1 MKVTIHPYK
10 GYLNTEFQ
18 LFSQNREPISYV
30 ISSRNGKTNIIEG
43 ILNPNKPSRIKIS
56 QPGLYDIHFSD
67 DSTAE
72 IIVEDGYKFGG
83 GQHKKN
89 YIFDICPW
97 AFVVMHDRTYFYN
110 RETGEEYVEVLS
122 PDTIIEVSKDYVLF
136 KNNGQ
141 DEETLYS
148 LIDQKPVI
156 CASGVLYHNA
166 CFLVWNVTNEEDQS
180 KELVVYSLNK
190 KAELFRERCSHIS
203 IDSHNNCIYCVIDN
217 KVISINI
224 SSDENYVVDSMNII
238 GSFGAFAST
247 IYAVFIEESY
257 YRKELVIYNLKKC
270 TEKGRIIISGH
281 MSRLNDVTFIDVA
294 QRYRSI
300 QDFNIKE
307 SDFPEAIISADFI
320 EYDIYPCEEDVFYK
334 ETHIRLSSRSR
345 NFLEDYV
352 LKSINTE
359 LSEEIKGCH
368 KVVSTDDFFC
378 IYGYNESVVI
388 PLRYQHRLNHKK
400 TGIIRS
406 YKNLIVVEEDN
417 SYSQLNKYG
426 FWQENIEQK
435 CNFLHYNDYGI
446 ILDKETNEIIN
457 NKTLGKFIIRDQQKS
472 YIKTDNAIIRP
483 DGTTL
488 WTQKVEHIP
497 SDMSPKFR
505 YGLELINNEI
515 YLYENNGSSVYFQGK
530 RILKDLFDV
539 SKYLNVFFSENGHQL
554 LYRDNQVFTMLDI
567 ETDKITEFEN
577 LHYINH
583 INGSRPLFRIDE
595 SRQAI
600 LINPVTGRPVDF
612 DLISNYQFVS
622 PNGELYADS
631 ELDKYIEHYN
641 TITKNIIE
649 VQEHRELVK
658 LLDYPTFVETTK
670 EDYEKKKEEAIR
682 ARREFISKNP
692 DFFEKLP
699 DEMRNKLL
707 TEPSFVSI
715 FIEIRGVAIIRK
727 VSTKEEFC
735 RIPLGPPL
743 RYINYAAFSYDNR
756 YVALAGCYPLNVG
769 GGLYLVYD
777 LLNRTVICQAMTVKA
792 VWSASF
798 SRNGAISAYTSTPIS
813 FFAGSE
819 QDYINS
825 AQNGNIIN
833 GFNFLSFS
841 PDGKYFACSVQRYI
855 SYRKGNGETRTIW
868 GHQHSSLVS
877 IRATDNPQGEIV
889 QFKDLSDYAIGN
901 SKGIADSFMAQS
913 VASVSFS
920 NDNNRLMMVG
930 NDGIIIIRNLHL
942 SGYASK

>member
-1 MKVTIHPYK
+1 MKATIHPYK

-18 LFSQNREPISYV
+18 LFSQCCEPISFV
-30 ISSRNGKTNIIEG
+30 ISSKNDATDMIEG
-43 ILNPNKPSRIKIS
+43 VLNPNEPFRIKMP
-56 QPGLYDIHFSD
+56 QPGSYDVHFD
-67 DSTAE
+67 NDSTLRSRWKMDIDLE
-72 IIVEDGYKFGG
+72 V

-89 YIFDICPW
+89 FIFDTCPW
-97 AFVVMHDRTYFYN
+97 VFVVMHDRTYFHN
-110 RETGEEYVEVLS
+110 RETNEEYVEVIS

-136 KNNGQ
+136 KNDGQ
-141 DEETLYS
+141 KEGTLYS
-148 LIDQKPVI
+148 LVEQKPII
-156 CASGVLYHNA
+156 CASDILYHNPH
-166 CFLVWNVTNEEDQS
+166 FILWSVSYDDDQP
-180 KELVVYSLNK
+180 KELVVYSINK
-190 KAELFRERCSHIS
+190 RTVVFRNRYSQIS
-203 IDSHNNCIYCVIDN
+203 IDKHDNRIYCVNND
-217 KVISINI
+217 KVQSICISN
-224 SSDENYVVDSMNII
+224 DENYVVDSLNIKGI
-238 GSFGAFAST
+238 FVAFAYST
-247 IYAVFIEESY
+247 YAVFIEDSY
-257 YRKELVIYNLKKC
+257 NRKELVIYNLKTC
-270 TEKGRIIISGH
+270 AEKGRIIVSGY
-281 MSRLNDVTFIDVA
+281 MSRVNDAKLIDVS

-300 QDFNIKE
+300 QNFNIKE
-307 SDFPEAIISADFI
+307 SDFPEAIISAEYI
-320 EYDIYPCEEDVFYK
+320 EYDIFPCEEDVFYK
-334 ETHIRLSSRSR
+334 ETLITLSSKSR
-345 NFLEDYV
+345 NYQEEYV
-352 LKSINTE
+352 LKSTSTE
-359 LSEEIKGCH
+359 LSEDIKGCH
-368 KVVSTDDFFC
+368 KVVLTDDFFC
-378 IYGYNESVVI
+378 IYGSQESVVI
-388 PLRYQHRLNHKK
+388 PLRYRHRLTHKQS
-400 TGIIRS
+400 GIIHS
-406 YKNLIVVEEDN
+406 YKDKMVIEEDN
-417 SYSQLNKYG
+417 SYSHLNQYG

-567 ETDKITEFEN
+567 ETDKITEFES

-682 ARREFISKNP
+682 ARKNFISSHQEYF
-692 DFFEKLP
+692 DELP
-699 DEMRNKLL
+699 DEKKEKLL
-707 TEPSFVSI
+707 IEPSFVCN

-727 VSTKEEFC
+727 VSSKEEYC
-735 RIPLGPPL
+735 RIPLGLPL

-756 YVALAGCYPLNVG
+756 YVAIAGCYPLGTG

-819 QDYINS
+819 QDYTNS

-942 SGYASK
+942 SGYASE